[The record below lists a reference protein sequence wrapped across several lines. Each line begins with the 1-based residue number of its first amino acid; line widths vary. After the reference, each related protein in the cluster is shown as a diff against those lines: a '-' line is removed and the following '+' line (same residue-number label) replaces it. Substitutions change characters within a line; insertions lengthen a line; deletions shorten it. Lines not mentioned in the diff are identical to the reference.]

1 MAMKVCLVAIHR
13 NPDFIPLAPLYLK
26 ALLVERAGLS
36 ASDVNIVEFPHTA
49 RASDVAARII
59 ELTPDLVGLSCYV
72 WNIVAFKAVAPLVRA
87 ALPRVTIV
95 MGGPE
100 VGPLAVATLEA
111 NPTVDIVVKSEGE
124 IPFAEIV
131 EHIRD
136 DQSAD

>member
-1 MAMKVCLVAIHR
+1 MKVCLVAIHR

-72 WNIVAFKAVAPLVRA
+72 WNIVAFKAVATTRSGRA
-87 ALPRVTIV
+87 ARC
-95 MGGPE
+95 
-100 VGPLAVATLEA
+100 
-111 NPTVDIVVKSEGE
+111 EGRMRWC
-124 IPFAEIV
+124 ISAKRISSP
-131 EHIRD
+131 HIIRRPK
-136 DQSAD
+136 